1 MDPKLTI
8 LFMLIGAVIVL
19 SHLNERTLRRLRRQF
34 ITGYWR
40 EFVRRGQIL
49 GNSADFYVSVIRKAS
64 PARSTASASDV
75 GRPDASFSSKA
86 G

>member
-40 EFVRRGQIL
+40 DFVRRG
-49 GNSADFYVSVIRKAS
+49 ADLRQFR
-64 PARSTASASDV
+64 
-75 GRPDASFSSKA
+75 
-86 G
+86 